1 MDFEDQKSILTAIHM
16 LRCNAMAIRYGI
28 IKDKNAMVVEA
39 VNDMEKTIAKL
50 EKYLFDKNEKTN

>member
-1 MDFEDQKSILTAIHM
+1 M

-50 EKYLFDKNEKTN
+50 EKDLFDKNEKTN